1 MQAGSDAVPDAAT
14 NASTTPT
21 VTDQELQTVS
31 SAGSSS
37 DVPASTAGIIT
48 IHDAA
53 QGQIAEASTPV
64 DAVGTGQ
71 PSTVTSPAAHA
82 GLARQSTEP
91 SITQQHDVH
100 DSQDIP
106 PSVSNSTRV
115 QQAQEVE
122 AAASHLVP
130 QVLVAESDA
139 KTDKQSNVIASVTT
153 IHITDGQQSA
163 PRNRRD
169 ANSAAVSI
177 RQSARPPASPL
188 RVYTATALDK
198 AAIGRSRT
206 LFCVS
211 YVPLA
216 GAMLCVLM
224 VLLQR
229 FEGWFYASVSG
240 FEPPNEYSMYR
251 RVLWCMCARECIR

>member
-139 KTDKQSNVIASVTT
+139 KTEA
-153 IHITDGQQSA
+153 
-163 PRNRRD
+163 RRQLSRCVD
-169 ANSAAVSI
+169 QTVS
-177 RQSARPPASPL
+177 
-188 RVYTATALDK
+188 
-198 AAIGRSRT
+198 
-206 LFCVS
+206 
-211 YVPLA
+211 
-216 GAMLCVLM
+216 
-224 VLLQR
+224 
-229 FEGWFYASVSG
+229 
-240 FEPPNEYSMYR
+240 
-251 RVLWCMCARECIR
+251 